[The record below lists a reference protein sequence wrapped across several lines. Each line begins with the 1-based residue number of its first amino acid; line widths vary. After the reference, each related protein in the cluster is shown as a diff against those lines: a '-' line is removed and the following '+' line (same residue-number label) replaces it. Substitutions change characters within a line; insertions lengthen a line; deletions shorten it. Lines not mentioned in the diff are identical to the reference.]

1 MKDHDIVKQGE
12 KYLMEIVT
20 SNDPS
25 LLRNVCLEMVV
36 VTGYLYKRTQV
47 HTFLHPVFFLL
58 GFLACY
64 FFMK

>member
-1 MKDHDIVKQGE
+1 
-12 KYLMEIVT
+12 MEIVT

-25 LLRNVCLEMVV
+25 FLRNVCLEMVV